1 MTTKD
6 FLDPAQLADYDII
19 GESSSSPGVRRLLAQ
34 RRADGRDVLITIQR
48 EPAGDEGN
56 ALSHLA
62 ADVNQLAG
70 APPHPH
76 LVPVLEGRWFAADAF
91 AVVTARQGI
100 PTLEELLSRREEEFP
115 YARVAA
121 VLRDISA
128 ALEWARE
135 RDIVHRD
142 VRLDTVYLEPGSDQV
157 RVMFVAQPL
166 AATGIPGAAADA
178 RTIATLARAM
188 LTRSVRA
195 PERDALPLGELRP
208 GLPARVIEQTEAL
221 LTASPDAEGLP
232 DVRGY
237 IASIAMAEEL
247 KRAEVERAAVRRETE
262 EEQGRI
268 RAELAAER
276 EAHDRDLAEQAR
288 RFAAHRERMNRELA
302 RLRSQIDRERQR
314 LAREREALERE
325 RERLAA
331 TPAAVTGEPTPL
343 ADHAMAA
350 PLRVTGRGSGSARR
364 MAAGILA
371 LVVIV
376 GASAVALSRRSER
389 QTPAFRSGVEVRAV
403 DSLAGELAPSL
414 VTVDSATLVPGPP
427 MRQDSAPRE
436 AFGADV
442 RRPEQQL
449 VRPRPAAPGPV
460 ATTRQRSESTAVA
473 APPQGWPSPLLPG
486 QPDTA
491 RLPFNRPDTARMD
504 SVRPT
509 PTPVPRLA
517 VPRLDTVPR
526 LDSLFPRRDTTSARA
541 SA

>member
-1 MTTKD
+1 MTTED
-6 FLDPAQLADYDII
+6 FLDAGQLADYDIL
-19 GESSSSPGVRRLLAQ
+19 GELAAPDGARRLLAS
-34 RRADGRDVLITIQR
+34 RRADGLDVLITIHCS
-48 EPAGDEGN
+48 PSGDEGN

-70 APPHPH
+70 VQPPHPH
-76 LVPVLEGRWFAADAF
+76 LVPVLEGRWLGADSF
-91 AVVTARQGI
+91 AVVTARLGS

-135 RDIVHRD
+135 RHIVHRE
-142 VRLDTVYLEPGSDQV
+142 VRLDTVHLEPGSDQV
-157 RVMFVAQPL
+157 RLTFVAQPL
-166 AATGIPGAAADA
+166 PATGIPGAGADA

-188 LTRSVRA
+188 LTRSVRD
-195 PERDALPLGELRP
+195 PERDALPLDELRP
-208 GLPARVIEQTEAL
+208 GLPARVVEQTEAVL
-221 LTASPDAEGLP
+221 ATGPDADGLP

-237 IASIAMAEEL
+237 IASIAMAEEM
-247 KRAEVERAAVRRETE
+247 KRAEIERAAVRREIE
-262 EEQGRI
+262 EEQARI

-302 RLRSQIDRERQR
+302 RLRSQTERERQR
-314 LAREREALERE
+314 LAREREAIARE

-331 TPAAVTGEPTPL
+331 TPVAAKGEPTPL

-350 PLRVTGRGSGSARR
+350 PPRPTARSSGFDRR

-371 LVVIV
+371 LVVVV
-376 GASAVALSRRSER
+376 GASAVAIARRGDR
-389 QTPAFRSGVEVRAV
+389 QSPAVSSGVEVRVA

-414 VTVDSATLVPGPP
+414 VTVDSATLVP
-427 MRQDSAPRE
+427 APSTQPESGTRE
-436 AFGADV
+436 ASAADV
-442 RRPEQQL
+442 RRSEGRPAR
-449 VRPRPAAPGPV
+449 VRPPQPGSVPFTPRQPPDSAAV
-460 ATTRQRSESTAVA
+460 S
-473 APPQGWPSPLLPG
+473 APPQASPPFPPV

-491 RLPFNRPDTARMD
+491 RVD
-504 SVRPT
+504 SVRP
-509 PTPVPRLA
+509 PPVPVPRF
-517 VPRLDTVPR
+517 VVPR
-526 LDSLFPRRDTTSARA
+526 LDSVPRVDTLLPRRDTTSSGA